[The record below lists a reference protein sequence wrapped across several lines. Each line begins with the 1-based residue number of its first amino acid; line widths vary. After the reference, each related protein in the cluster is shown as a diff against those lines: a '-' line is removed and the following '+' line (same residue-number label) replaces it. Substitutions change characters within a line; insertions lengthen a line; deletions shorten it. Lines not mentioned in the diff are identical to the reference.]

1 MPSRARATGP
11 ATVVTSSTR
20 RPDGEHIR
28 ALGQDQQQ
36 VHGVADRA
44 EQGEKAGATPRRAR
58 GLVIARVAQ
67 VAEAQPQGQAGE
79 GGSDDGRG
87 VLDPLRS
94 AVGVAREADEARH
107 DEQVGEP
114 EHDAAEHCEP
124 ERESARRRDLG
135 ATRLHV
141 PRGTHRMWGDTIRE
155 ANTNTHTASTKC
167 QYSPNTSSALWRV
180 AVIRPVHTLAW
191 ITRFMSNPTT
201 TWIACRPMVV

>member
-20 RPDGEHIR
+20 RPDGEHVR

-36 VHGVADRA
+36 VRGVADRA
-44 EQGEKAGATPRRAR
+44 EQGEEAGTAPRRTR

-67 VAEAQPQGQAGE
+67 VAEAQPQGQAGD
-79 GGSDDGRG
+79 GGGDDGGG
-87 VLDPLRS
+87 VLDPLRA
-94 AVGVAREADEARH
+94 AVGVARELHQARH

-114 EHDAAEHCEP
+114 QHDPAEHREP
-124 ERESARRRDLG
+124 EREPARRRGLG
-135 ATRLHV
+135 APRLRV
-141 PRGTHRMWGDTIRE
+141 AGGGHRMWGDTMRD

-167 QYSPNTSSALWRV
+167 QYRPNTSSALWRV

-191 ITRFMSNPTT
+191 ITRFMSSPTT
-201 TWIACRPMVV
+201 TWIACSPTVV